1 MVGDAFPSF
10 PHVADAFPIIRSLLT
25 SEPSNAAGSGSVAKL
40 ENIKFLPVDCTMW
53 RLGYDAGDEPT
64 VSLSPLEERND
75 ER

>member
-1 MVGDAFPSF
+1 MVGDAFPSVQI
-10 PHVADAFPIIRSLLT
+10 VASAFPIVHSLLT